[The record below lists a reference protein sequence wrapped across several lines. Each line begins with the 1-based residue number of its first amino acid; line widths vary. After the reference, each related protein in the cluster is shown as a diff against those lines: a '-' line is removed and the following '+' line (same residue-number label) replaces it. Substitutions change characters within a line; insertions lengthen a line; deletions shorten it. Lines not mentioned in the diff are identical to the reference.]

1 MASNIKGITVEI
13 GGDTTG
19 LSKALKEMN
28 TDINSTQKELKE
40 VEKLLKLDPSN
51 TELLAQKQKL
61 LATQIENTKNKVSV
75 LKDAQKQAD
84 NEIKNGTE
92 VSEAQYR
99 KLQREIANAEI
110 QTKSLEEQSEK
121 THGVIAKIKDA
132 FSGIGDVAVQ
142 GLKLAGETAVA
153 LTTAGVA
160 GTLALGKSAVE
171 AYAEYE
177 QLAGGVETLF
187 GSEYSTVEE
196 YAEATGQSLD
206 SATNNFE
213 KYQERQQRVLE
224 NANNAYKTAGMS
236 ANEYMETVTG
246 FAASLNASLGEY
258 SWQSAEY
265 ADMAISDMSDNA
277 NKMGTNIE
285 SIKNAYAGF
294 AKGNFTMLDN
304 LKLGY
309 GGTKEEMDKLM
320 RKAEELEGYEVGS
333 LDKDNFADVIEA
345 IHIIQEDLG
354 IYGTTAK
361 EASKTISGSVS
372 AMKSAWTNLVAGM
385 ANENAN
391 LEGLINN
398 VVDSA
403 VTVLDNI
410 IPRIEVFV
418 EQIPSIM
425 TNLISKITEKLP
437 QLLETGAKI
446 LQSLI
451 NGIAQNMP
459 QIINAVS
466 QIVASFTNTI
476 ITMLPEILQMGIV
489 ILTELIH
496 GIAVQLPELVPAIV
510 ECILLIVDTI
520 INNLDTIIEVG
531 LEVIMALI
539 QGIIDS
545 LPKIIEKLPVI
556 VQKIV
561 DVITNNIPLIIEA
574 GFTILVAL
582 IKGIIENI
590 PELIKAIP
598 QIIEALIQGFNNLM
612 SKIVGIGKNIIEGL
626 WNGIKNAKDW
636 LINKIKSLC
645 NDALDAIKA
654 FFGIESPSKVMR
666 DEVGKFLAEGIGVG
680 FTRTIPGVIDDMKN
694 KLGSVASELSGDL
707 LLGDIPQLS
716 GGEVINQNRY
726 VTKNYTNTMNTFRD
740 AQPLVL
746 NIDGKTFARAI
757 IPSMDAEYV
766 RMGVAQA

>member
-19 LSKALKEMN
+19 LSKALKDMN
-28 TDINSTQKELKE
+28 TEINTTQKELKE
-40 VEKLLKLDPSN
+40 VEKLLKLDPTN
-51 TELLAQKQKL
+51 TELLAQKQQL
-61 LATQIENTKNKVSV
+61 LATQIENTKTKVSA
-75 LKDAQKQAD
+75 LKDAQKKAD
-84 NEIKNGTE
+84 DEIKNGTE
-92 VSEAQYR
+92 ISDAQYR

-110 QTKSLEEQSEK
+110 QTKSLEEQTKE
-121 THGVIAKIKDA
+121 THGVLAKLKDA
-132 FSGIGDVAVQ
+132 FSGIGDVAVK
-142 GLKLAGETAVA
+142 GLKLAGESAIA

-160 GTLALGKSAVE
+160 GTVALGKSAVE

-187 GSEYSTVEE
+187 K
-196 YAEATGQSLD
+196 D
-206 SATNNFE
+206 SAGE
-213 KYQERQQRVLE
+213 VE
-224 NANNAYKTAGMS
+224 NYANNAYKTAGLS
-236 ANEYMETVTG
+236 ANEYMETVTS
-246 FAASLNASLGEY
+246 FSASLLQSLNGDT
-258 SWQSAEY
+258 AETAKV
-265 ADMAISDMSDNA
+265 ADMAITDMADNA
-277 NKMGTNIE
+277 NKMGTSMS
-285 SIKNAYAGF
+285 SIQSAYQGF
-294 AKGNFTMLDN
+294 AKQNYTMLDN

-309 GGTKEEMDKLM
+309 GGTKTEMERLVSDAEKLSGQ
-320 RKAEELEGYEVGS
+320 KYDISNL
-333 LDKDNFADVIEA
+333 NDVYKA
-345 IHIIQEDLG
+345 IHVVQSELRIT
-354 IYGTTAK
+354 GTTAK
-361 EASKTISGSVS
+361 EATKTISGSIS

-385 ANENAN
+385 SNENAD

-398 VVDSA
+398 LFDSIGTA
-403 VTVLDNI
+403 LDNI

-425 TNLISKITEKLP
+425 TSLISKITEMLP

-451 NGIAQNMP
+451 SGISQNMP

-466 QIVASFTNTI
+466 QIVTSFTNTI

-520 INNLDTIIEVG
+520 LDNLDTIIEVG

-539 QGIIDS
+539 QGIINS

-645 NDALDAIKA
+645 NDALDAIKS

-694 KLGSVASELSGDL
+694 KLSSVASELSGDL

-766 RMGVAQA
+766 RMGVAKA